1 MKAGYNNKTAKRLKL
16 ASIPLRVSGRLTNQ
30 RKKINLKENSVNT
43 VGRKGDA
50 PLKSTKRAPV
60 IVKLKKEETKLAQ
73 GKKLRKLPTFER
85 VFNGKQMNK
94 RIRKAGRFAKL

>member
-43 VGRKGDA
+43 VGRKDA

-94 RIRKAGRFAKL
+94 RIRKAGRFAKF